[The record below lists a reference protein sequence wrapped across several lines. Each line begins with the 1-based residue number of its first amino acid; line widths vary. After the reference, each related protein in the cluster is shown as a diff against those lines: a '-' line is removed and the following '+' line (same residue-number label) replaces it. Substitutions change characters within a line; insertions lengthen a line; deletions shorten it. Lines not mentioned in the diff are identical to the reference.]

1 MNGPAQ
7 SYIPH
12 GTTGWYTLAWQ
23 TIGHVFERTWHAE
36 LSSSGLRSAAVQAG
50 VSGRAE
56 VPAPFSQMQ
65 VALLRDT

>member
-36 LSSSGLRSAAVQAG
+36 LSSSGLRSAAVQVG
-50 VSGRAE
+50 VGIGGSLQYIIQAL
-56 VPAPFSQMQ
+56 
-65 VALLRDT
+65 VAA